1 MERIFFEE
9 KFKTFKIHC
18 GSSLYCFCITPELS
32 LQHLYFGDALPPGY
46 DLRYLSLVNRSTAF
60 LTKEYTASPKGH
72 KSDIII
78 PKHETLDELAETWRV
93 KAQNIDIE
101 DKRKENI
108 AWRLKTMNA
117 IHLNQNQNNK
127 ITQENETNIPTA
139 KSSPDLLSPGIPS
152 DFAMERNSA
161 RCSTPTRMKNR
172 IQSASNLSELYI
184 PETTSELFSS
194 PPKSTHR
201 RRVYDRSYKGN
212 LGKGQMC
219 LEYSDQGT
227 GDYRSPS
234 FIVIDNFQGCAISPL
249 RYKSHQIIRGKE
261 KLPSHLPSLR
271 LDERDATTLTITMQ
285 DKGSGLEVDLIYVA
299 LHNYDAITRR
309 VVIRNI
315 DNRDYEKIYG
325 KVIER
330 AFSSTIDMEASNQEY
345 HIVKLCGSWA
355 RERYVVE
362 TKITHG
368 MNSFASTRGV
378 SGHQH
383 NPFVAVT
390 IGEPNECSGEAL
402 GFSLLYSGN
411 HSFEVQMNEM
421 GRVRV
426 NCGINPEGFS
436 WFLCPFSEFYTPEVI
451 IARSSTG
458 LGSLSRTFHRLFNF
472 HLIPKI
478 AWAVSNPPVLLN
490 TWETLYF
497 DVNHSKILDMAK
509 KAATM
514 GIDLI
519 VIDDGWF
526 SERSDDTSSLGDW
539 FENKRKFPN
548 GLKAVANDVNEL
560 GLKLGLWLEP
570 ECISVNSELFQNHPD
585 WCLRLP
591 ARQVQV
597 GRNQLVLDLSRSDVR
612 QYLIRTI
619 KDILDR

>member
-1 MERIFFEE
+1 
-9 KFKTFKIHC
+9 
-18 GSSLYCFCITPELS
+18 
-32 LQHLYFGDALPPGY
+32 
-46 DLRYLSLVNRSTAF
+46 
-60 LTKEYTASPKGH
+60 
-72 KSDIII
+72 
-78 PKHETLDELAETWRV
+78 
-93 KAQNIDIE
+93 
-101 DKRKENI
+101 
-108 AWRLKTMNA
+108 
-117 IHLNQNQNNK
+117 
-127 ITQENETNIPTA
+127 
-139 KSSPDLLSPGIPS
+139 
-152 DFAMERNSA
+152 
-161 RCSTPTRMKNR
+161 
-172 IQSASNLSELYI
+172 
-184 PETTSELFSS
+184 
-194 PPKSTHR
+194 
-201 RRVYDRSYKGN
+201 VYDRTYKGN

-249 RYKSHQIIRGKE
+249 RYKSHHIFRGKE

-271 LDERDATTLTITMQ
+271 LDERDATTLTITLH

-299 LHNYDAITRR
+299 LHNYDAISRR
-309 VVIRNI
+309 AVFRNI

-330 AFSSTIDMEASNQEY
+330 AYSSTIDLEASNKEY

-390 IGEPNECSGEAL
+390 TGEPNECSGETV

-451 IARSSTG
+451 IARSSHG
-458 LGSLSRTFHRLFNF
+458 LGSLSRIFHRLFNY

-478 AWAVSNPPVLLN
+478 TWAVSNPPVLLN

-497 DVNHSKILDMAK
+497 DVNHRKILDMAQ

-548 GLKAVANDVNEL
+548 GLKAVADDVSKL

-570 ECISVNSELFQNHPD
+570 ECISMNSELFQNHPD

-612 QYLIRTI
+612 QYLVQTI